1 MGYSKSVLM
10 GKFTALNTYI
20 LREERSEIS
29 NISFHLK
36 RLVKEEEI
44 KPRTNGRMKI
54 IKIRAD

>member
-10 GKFTALNTYI
+10 GKFIALNTYI

-29 NISFHLK
+29 NVSFHLK